1 MKNLL
6 KALLLLAIVF
16 NTGCRKNDQPSVKE
30 PDPITPDLISKIS
43 TSISGYVMNESGK
56 PVAMATVSVGSS
68 QMLTDEYGYFSLSN
82 TEVPAAAGVV
92 KVYCKGYFMG
102 YKTFVPEKNKSGFV
116 RMQLLTKSET
126 GVVSAA
132 SGGEIATNDGGKII
146 LPANGVVAAATSSA
160 YTGQVHVSI
169 KNIDPSATENF
180 QAGMPGDGRATDSV
194 GHLKA
199 LRSYG
204 AVAVELTGDNGQALQ
219 IAQGKTASIFIPISS
234 SLAASAPESI
244 TLWSFNEGTG
254 LWKQEGTAVKKDNT
268 YCGTTSHF
276 SFWAGAAGVPL
287 VNFKARVVDASLN
300 PLSHVPVSVTVA
312 GMPLNAGYGRFGYT
326 DADGNISG
334 AVFANSNLILQVL
347 TPCAIAAYAQNF
359 TTTSTDID
367 LGQVTG
373 NIGQSVVTISGSV
386 NNCASKPVQNGY
398 VQTYDHGFYN
408 RIPVVNGAFSFTG
421 IACSNLSVNVVAVDN
436 ATNLQGTPQVITI
449 TAGTNNLGTL
459 TACGTSTMGN
469 ITYTIDGVTTSL
481 TEPADTVGG
490 YYLTMTPDTS
500 TNIRTQIVTLSRNV
514 NNNPQISFQF
524 DGNKTIGST
533 HYLTEVFS
541 PAFTS
546 GRGYWPVQI
555 PLTITEFGEIGGFI
569 SGSFSSK
576 LIEFDNSAVHDFS
589 CSFRIRRYN

>member
-6 KALLLLAIVF
+6 KTLLLLVIIF
-16 NTGCRKNDQPSVKE
+16 NVGCKKNDRPSVKD

-56 PVAMATVSVGSS
+56 PVAMATVSIGSS
-68 QMLTDEYGYFSLSN
+68 QALTDEYGYFSFSN
-82 TEVPAAAGVV
+82 TEVPTAAGIV

-102 YKTFVPEKNKSGFV
+102 YKTFVPQKNKSGFV
-116 RMQLLTKSET
+116 RMQLLTKGET

-132 SGGEIATNDGGKII
+132 SGGEVATNDGGKII
-146 LPANGVVAAATSSA
+146 LPANGVVAAANGSV

-219 IAQGKTASIFIPISS
+219 IAQGKTASVFIPISS
-234 SLAASAPESI
+234 SLAASAPQSI
-244 TLWSFNEGTG
+244 TLWSFNESTG

-268 YCGTTSHF
+268 YCGNTSHF
-276 SFWAGAAGVPL
+276 SFWAGAEGVPL

-300 PLSHVPVSVTVA
+300 PLSHVPVSITVA

-334 AVFANSNLILQVL
+334 AVFANANLVLQVL

-359 TTTSTDID
+359 ATASTDVD

-373 NIGQSVVTISGSV
+373 NMGQSVVTISGSV
-386 NNCASKPVQNGY
+386 NNCSNKPVQNGY

-421 IACSNLSVNVVAVDN
+421 IACSNLSVSVVAVDN
-436 ATNLQGTPQVITI
+436 ETNLQGTPQLVTI
-449 TAGTNNLGTL
+449 AAGTNNLGTL

-469 ITYTIDGVTTSL
+469 ITYTIDGATISIK
-481 TEPADTVGG
+481 EPADTIGG
-490 YYLTMTPDTS
+490 YYLIMTPDTS
-500 TNIRTQIVTLSRNV
+500 TNVRTQIVTLSHGTGY
-514 NNNPQISFQF
+514 NPQISFQF
-524 DGNKTIGST
+524 DGNKTIGSA

-541 PAFTS
+541 TSFTT

>member
-6 KALLLLAIVF
+6 RTLLLLVIICNV
-16 NTGCRKNDQPSVKE
+16 GCRKNDQPAVKD
-30 PDPITPDLISKIS
+30 PNPITPDLTSKIS

-56 PVAMATVSVGSS
+56 PLAMATVSVGSS
-68 QMLTDEYGYFSLSN
+68 QVLTDEYGYFSFSS
-82 TEVPAAAGVV
+82 TEVPAAAGTV

-102 YKTFVPEKNKSGFV
+102 YKTFVPQKNKSGFV
-116 RMQLLTKSET
+116 RMQLLAKNET
-126 GVVSAA
+126 GAVSAT

-146 LPANGVVAAATSSA
+146 LPANGVVAANGSA

-180 QAGMPGDGRATDSV
+180 QAGMPGDGRATDSA

-219 IAQGKTASIFIPISS
+219 IAQGKTASVFIPISS
-234 SLAASAPESI
+234 SLAASAPQSI
-244 TLWSFNEGTG
+244 TLWSFNESTG

-276 SFWAGAAGVPL
+276 SFWAGAEGVPL

-300 PLSHVPVSVTVA
+300 PLSHVPVSITVA
-312 GMPLNAGYGRFGYT
+312 GTPLNVGYGRFGYT

-334 AVFANSNLILQVL
+334 AVFANTNLVLQVL
-347 TPCAIAAYAQNF
+347 TPCANAAYAQNF
-359 TTTSTDID
+359 TTTSIDVD

-373 NIGQSVVTISGSV
+373 NMGQSVVTISGTV

-421 IACSNLSVNVVAVDN
+421 IACSNLAVNVVAVDN

-449 TAGTNNLGTL
+449 AAGANNLGTL
-459 TACGTSTMGN
+459 TTCGTSTMGN

-481 TEPADTVGG
+481 AEPADTIGG
-490 YYLTMTPDTS
+490 YYLVMIPDTS

-514 NNNPQISFQF
+514 NSNPQISFQF

-541 PAFTS
+541 PSFTS

-555 PLTITEFGEIGGFI
+555 PLTITEYGEIGGFI
-569 SGSFSSK
+569 SGSFNSK